1 MRQRETNIIKSK
13 AKQGNMFVF
22 IALLA
27 FIFIFYSV
35 NVAVAGK
42 KIVLSSKNIEI
53 EEGKSQVIE
62 LSGTNKK
69 VEWSIQKGQDKI
81 SLKKVNANNNS
92 VTIYGKKAGKAKVQ
106 AKFKGKTYTC
116 NVSVLAVSSNN
127 DTTKEEDGNNADMEW
142 KAVADFG
149 SKLFQNTW
157 EKDKN
162 IMVSPVSVFNAL
174 AMTANGAK
182 GETLAQFEKMFG
194 IPLEECNGYMK
205 SYNESLPSGDKY
217 KLNVANSIWV
227 KDSFNIK
234 EDFLQKNKEIFRAE
248 VYQTE
253 FDNNALEKINGWV
266 KQKTDGM
273 IPEIIDKVDNEIQMC
288 LINALAFDAEWK
300 KVYSEDEVKEDIF
313 TKENGETSNVQYMYS
328 EENTYIEDKN
338 TTGFVKY
345 YKDNKYAFVAL
356 LPKESINMEDYIK
369 TLDGKKL
376 KKLIDNKKDAIVN
389 TAIPKFKSEYFASLK
404 QMLQTMGLTD
414 AFDENIADFT
424 GMGLS
429 ENNLSLYIDDVL
441 HKTFIEV
448 DERGT
453 KAGAATAV
461 IMKEC
466 AAVMNEEIKT
476 VYLDRP
482 FVYMIVDCDSWLP
495 AFLGLVQK
503 L

>member
-1 MRQRETNIIKSK
+1 MRQKETNIIKSK
-13 AKQGNMFVF
+13 AKQGNMFIF

-27 FIFIFYSV
+27 FIFIFCSV
-35 NVAVAGK
+35 NVAIAGK
-42 KIVLSSKNIEI
+42 KVVLSSKNIEI
-53 EEGKSQVIE
+53 EKGTSQVIK
-62 LSGTNKK
+62 LSGADKK
-69 VEWSIQKGQDKI
+69 TEWRIKKGQDKI
-81 SLKKVNANNNS
+81 SLEKVNENNNS

-106 AKFKGKTYTC
+106 AKFKGKTYIC
-116 NVSVLAVSSNN
+116 NVSVVKASSNTN
-127 DTTKEEDGNNADMEW
+127 TEVNNPDDEW
-142 KAVADFG
+142 EAVADFG

-174 AMTANGAK
+174 AMTANGAN
-182 GETLAQFEKMFG
+182 GETLSQFEKVFG
-194 IPLEECNGYMK
+194 IPLEKCNSYMK

-227 KDSFNIK
+227 KNSFNIK

-356 LPKESINMEDYIK
+356 LPKKSTNMENYIK

-376 KKLIDNKKDAIVN
+376 KKLIDNRKDTVVKAS
-389 TAIPKFKSEYFASLK
+389 IPKFKSEYFASLK

-466 AAVMNEEIKT
+466 GAVMNEEIKT

-495 AFLGLVQK
+495 AFLGVVQG

>member
-1 MRQRETNIIKSK
+1 MRQVETNIIKSK
-13 AKQGNMFVF
+13 MKQGNMFIF

-27 FIFIFYSV
+27 FIFIFFSV
-35 NVAVAGK
+35 NAVAGK
-42 KIVLSSKNIEI
+42 KIALSSKNIEI
-53 EEGKSQVIE
+53 EEGKSQVIK
-62 LSGTNKK
+62 LSGTDKK
-69 VEWSIQKGQDKI
+69 VKWSIKQGQDKI
-81 SLKKVNANNNS
+81 SLKKVKANS
-92 VTIYGKKAGKAKVQ
+92 VTIYGKKAGNAKVQ

-116 NVSVLAVSSNN
+116 SVNVVKASSN
-127 DTTKEEDGNNADMEW
+127 TEVNNPDNEW
-142 KAVADFG
+142 EAVVNFG

-174 AMTANGAK
+174 AMTANGAN
-182 GETLAQFEKMFG
+182 GETLAQFEKVFG
-194 IPLEECNGYMK
+194 IPLEKCNSYMK

-234 EDFLQKNKEIFRAE
+234 DDFLQKNKEIFGAE
-248 VYQTE
+248 IYQTE
-253 FDNNALEKINGWV
+253 FDNDILEKVNGWV
-266 KQKTDGM
+266 EQKTDGM
-273 IPEIIDKVDNEIQMC
+273 IPEIIDKVDNKMQMF

-300 KVYSEDEVKEDIF
+300 KIYSEDEVREGIF
-313 TKENGETSNVQYMYS
+313 TKENGETNNVQYMYS

-356 LPKESINMEDYIK
+356 LPKENINIEDYIK
-369 TLDGKKL
+369 TLNGKKL
-376 KKLIDNKKDAIVN
+376 KKLIDNKKDVTVKA
-389 TAIPKFKSEYFASLK
+389 AIPKFKSEYFSSLK
-404 QMLQTMGLTD
+404 QMLQIMGLTD

-424 GMGLS
+424 DMGLS
-429 ENNLSLYIDDVL
+429 ENNLGLYIDDVL

-448 DERGT
+448 NERGT

-466 AAVMNEEIKT
+466 GAVMNEEIKT

-495 AFLGLVQK
+495 AFLGVVQG